1 MHMNGRRSTSP
12 SGSASDEGSARGCK
26 PAVFALSAPSGEGV
40 AGDGGFLPKLSRR
53 RFPSP
58 FSLSRS
64 CCCSI
69 ARPPCCGLARGGG
82 GKGGC
87 WGGENGRWGGETG
100 GCEKRKGETTSH
112 AGCAYTIVHPKT
124 NRYTTEQHT
133 SRAGT
138 RPTPYSYHTPPSK
151 NGDTDQESYSSRRCG
166 LRLDGDERKTAWQAG
181 GLAQKRSVGVDGAP
195 SGIIGHLLEHRDAAQ
210 AAHLFL
216 VPAEQGGELSCRRG
230 AR

>member
-1 MHMNGRRSTSP
+1 MAASCPNSAVGASP
-12 SGSASDEGSARGCK
+12 LRFLCRG
-26 PAVFALSAPSGEGV
+26 AAAAPSLAHRAV
-40 AGDGGFLPKLSRR
+40 DLDSRR
-53 RFPSP
+53 R
-58 FSLSRS
+58 RQ
-64 CCCSI
+64 
-69 ARPPCCGLARGGG
+69 G
-82 GKGGC
+82 
-87 WGGENGRWGGETG
+87 GRWGVKNGRL
-100 GCEKRKGETTSH
+100 RKGEKDLTSQ

>member
-1 MHMNGRRSTSP
+1 MKAAPVAVSQQSLPYRRPVERVLQAMAASCPNSAVGASP
-12 SGSASDEGSARGCK
+12 LRFLCRG
-26 PAVFALSAPSGEGV
+26 AAAAPSLAHRAV
-40 AGDGGFLPKLSRR
+40 A
-53 RFPSP
+53 
-58 FSLSRS
+58 SL
-64 CCCSI
+64 
-69 ARPPCCGLARGGG
+69 AAAAARGGVG
-82 GKGGC
+82 GVKTGVG
-87 WGGENGRWGGETG
+87 GGEKTG